1 MSTFKPIA
9 PIEPDEEFDPDAYE
23 RMIAAIERMTGK
35 THSVELQEA
44 FNPNQAR
51 FPKGHPK
58 AGQWR
63 PKLVTGAG
71 RVAPGHLDRDLASLV
86 EHIADMQKT
95 YGGNAPPQRVLNE
108 IGTQVEKT
116 ALRYSARKTYEQ
128 RLEAN
133 RAEAKVLRDQNW
145 DAYEQFFH
153 HPSTTPEMV
162 DRTPVD
168 ALLSP
173 ADTKRLRELADEEVR
188 LVRER
193 DFADRDAMLGVLQKI
208 RPMGGTLRQA
218 KVSYAVDQ
226 ASWIERDYI
235 EDRKLY
241 GPRAQMPGLARKAM
255 KDDLDKSLK
264 QVLKVVPKAWLDD
277 TNSKGE
283 VSWLFSKDRAWAD
296 TKRIEP
302 KRPKDDFRQ
311 MEDGVDQAL
320 KGELPQKLVGQ
331 AASDVLSAG
340 GDPFPSDADDAAQ
353 TAWRAR
359 RDEEQARL
367 AAQKYQWV
375 GRQGSPKNPNYP
387 KGLWAVVRGQDD
399 GHRYFVDWGG
409 NLHLIREPREGD
421 SPVDRAN
428 YEMPIQEGPRE
439 DRRVRNPPLTYR
451 QQQAIEL
458 TKLKDGSYEGMY
470 AERYPVVRREGT
482 EEGGTGPNAAI
493 YDWVDDDGTMKNLQ
507 VDAVAP
513 DGKFDPAKWDRSA
526 PQPPDAPTS
535 TDTTIKID
543 PREKG
548 TLLHELSHRLEIV
561 YGETN
566 RAGYNPISDATH
578 AFLSAR
584 TAGEEPQRLQDLY
597 PGYAYEDHEL
607 ARADKFVDAYVGKLY
622 AGQVTEVLTM
632 GMQMLWFPQY
642 GTRDINKDPEMRQ
655 LILGLQATL

>member
-1 MSTFKPIA
+1 
-9 PIEPDEEFDPDAYE
+9 
-23 RMIAAIERMTGK
+23 
-35 THSVELQEA
+35 
-44 FNPNQAR
+44 
-51 FPKGHPK
+51 
-58 AGQWR
+58 
-63 PKLVTGAG
+63 
-71 RVAPGHLDRDLASLV
+71 
-86 EHIADMQKT
+86 MQKT

-264 QVLKVVPKAWLDD
+264 EVLKVVPKAWLDD

-296 TKRIEP
+296 TRRTEE
-302 KRPKDDFRQ
+302 KRPKDDFRE

-320 KGELPQKLVGQ
+320 KGELPRKLVGQ
-331 AASDVLSAG
+331 AAVDVMGAK
-340 GDPFPSDADDAAQ
+340 GDRLGRDKTPEEDA
-353 TAWRAR
+353 AWRAR
-359 RDEEQARL
+359 RDEE
-367 AAQKYQWV
+367 AQKLSDQKYTWV
-375 GRQGSPKNPNYP
+375 GRAGSPSNPNYP
-387 KGLWAVVRGQDD
+387 KGLWAVVKGED
-399 GHRYFVDWGG
+399 GNRYYLDWGG
-409 NLHLIREPREGD
+409 NLHLMRKPTEDE
-421 SPVDRAN
+421 SAMTKANLSMPV
-428 YEMPIQEGPRE
+428 QEGPRE
-439 DRRVRNPPLTYR
+439 DRRIRNPPLSR
-451 QQQAIEL
+451 QQQQAIDSA
-458 TKLKDGSYEGMY
+458 TVNGGAYAGMY
-470 AERYPVVRREGT
+470 AERYPVVRRPGT
-482 EEGGTGPNAAI
+482 EEGGIGPNAAI

-507 VDAVAP
+507 LDDTAP
-513 DGKFDPAKWDRSA
+513 GGKYDETKWDRSA
-526 PQPPDAPTS
+526 PQPQGVATS
-535 TDTTIKID
+535 TDTMIKVD
-543 PREKG
+543 PREQA
-548 TLLHELSHRLEIV
+548 TLMHELSHRLEVV
-561 YGETN
+561 YGEPN
-566 RAGYNPISDATH
+566 MAGYNPISMVTH
-578 AFLSAR
+578 AFLNGR

-597 PGYAYEDHEL
+597 PGYAYEDHEM
-607 ARADKFVDAYVGKLY
+607 AKADQFIDGYIGKLY
-622 AGQVTEVLTM
+622 PGQVTEVLTM
-632 GMQMLWFPQY
+632 GMDMLWFPRF
-642 GTRDINKDPEMRQ
+642 GNRDINKDPEMRR
-655 LILGLQATL
+655 LILGIQATL